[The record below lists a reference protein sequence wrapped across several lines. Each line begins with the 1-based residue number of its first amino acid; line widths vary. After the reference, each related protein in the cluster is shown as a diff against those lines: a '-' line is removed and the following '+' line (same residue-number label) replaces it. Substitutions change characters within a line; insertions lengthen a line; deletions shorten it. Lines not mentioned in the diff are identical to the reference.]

1 MISLISSVHKLE
13 NWSAGGHRLS
23 HRRVAAMEI
32 LSDNYTN
39 WLGEPIKEYTPKL
52 SASFYT
58 KSYMYV
64 CVCVCIIFPFFFNNI
79 FKTSTKSF
87 ISGI

>member
-39 WLGEPIKEYTPKL
+39 
-52 SASFYT
+52 
-58 KSYMYV
+58 
-64 CVCVCIIFPFFFNNI
+64 
-79 FKTSTKSF
+79 
-87 ISGI
+87 